1 MLEQVRKEKEVVQPV
16 AVVAVAKEIAKPVE
30 VEVKETV
37 KEISKPIEKPVEIEA
52 PVIDTS
58 VV

>member
-1 MLEQVRKEKEVVQPV
+1 MLEQVRKEKEVVKTVETV

-30 VEVKETV
+30 VEVKETT
-37 KEISKPIEKPVEIEA
+37 KPIEKPVEIEA